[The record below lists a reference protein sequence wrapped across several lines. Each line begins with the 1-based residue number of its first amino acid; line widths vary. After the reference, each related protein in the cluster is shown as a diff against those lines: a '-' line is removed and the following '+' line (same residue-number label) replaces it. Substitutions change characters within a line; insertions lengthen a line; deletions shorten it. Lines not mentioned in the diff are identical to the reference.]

1 MSETSYASS
10 RIIDETGR
18 PIAGGNRNQAVEP
31 LVQYIQDQPVCT
43 ALMALAIG
51 YVLGKIF

>member
-1 MSETSYASS
+1 MSETGNASS

-18 PIAGGNRNQAVEP
+18 PIASRNTSQAVEP
-31 LVQYIQDQPVCT
+31 LVQYMHDQPVCT
-43 ALMALAIG
+43 ALMALALG